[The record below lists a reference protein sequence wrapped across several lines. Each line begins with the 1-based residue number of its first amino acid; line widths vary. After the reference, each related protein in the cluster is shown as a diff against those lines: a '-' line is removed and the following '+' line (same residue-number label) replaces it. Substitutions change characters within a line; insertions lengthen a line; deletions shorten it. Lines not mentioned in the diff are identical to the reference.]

1 MSNRPGYVIRDQ
13 YACYFVTF
21 TIVGWIDVFSRK
33 ACKDIIMDALIYCR
47 KHKGLNIHAFVIMES
62 HLHLV
67 LSAQPSSKGLSAIIR
82 DFKKYTAK
90 QIIEWASTSMHESRR
105 DWMLLVFRHFGKR
118 NKRNAKYQV
127 WKQDN
132 RPKELFYPKFT
143 AQKVNYIHQNP
154 VAAGIVD
161 AAEDYLHS
169 SARNYVGRDDFL
181 FEVELL
187 DF

>member
-1 MSNRPGYVIRDQ
+1 MSNRNGYVIRDQ

-33 ACKDIIMDALIYCR
+33 ACKGIILDALNYCIQY
-47 KHKGLNIHAFVIMES
+47 KGLHLHAYVIMES
-62 HLHLV
+62 HLHLAI
-67 LSAQPSSKGLSAIIR
+67 SADSYSMGLSAIIR

-90 QIIEWASTSMHESRR
+90 QIIEWASTSHQESRR

-132 RPKELFYPKFT
+132 RPMELFYPKFT
-143 AQKVNYIHQNP
+143 AQKVDYIHRNP

-161 AAEDYLHS
+161 RAVDYLHS
-169 SARNYVGRDDFL
+169 SARNYAGRDDYL
-181 FEVELL
+181 LAVELL
-187 DF
+187 HF